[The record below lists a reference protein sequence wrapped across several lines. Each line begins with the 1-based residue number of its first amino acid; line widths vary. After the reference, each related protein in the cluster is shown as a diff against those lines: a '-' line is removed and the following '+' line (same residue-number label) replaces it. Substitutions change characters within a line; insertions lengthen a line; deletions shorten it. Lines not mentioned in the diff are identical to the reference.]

1 MVGSHVSLT
10 LARIGFLQ
18 RHSLHLAFGSTKR
31 THRMLVGKE
40 IFSFQ
45 VAWKHHHVASPVVEN
60 CTCRRLQN
68 DLRYSRQLFTS
79 GSRRCE
85 HRPGINSRHD
95 LHSVSDVRWWP
106 LAGLASCIAHVLST
120 QSGHNIGAACKIRL
134 CVFASCTQALR
145 SNMSRYRSNYAIS
158 RQKQQ
163 V

>member
-1 MVGSHVSLT
+1 MKGT
-10 LARIGFLQ
+10 PRILI
-18 RHSLHLAFGSTKR
+18 
-31 THRMLVGKE
+31 GKE

-45 VAWKHHHVASPVVEN
+45 VAWKLHHVASPVVEN

-95 LHSVSDVRWWP
+95 LYSVSDVRWGP
-106 LAGLASCIAHVLST
+106 LANLAKLHCTRPLRT
-120 QSGHNIGAACKIRL
+120 QGGHNIGAAYKIRM

-145 SNMSRYRSNYAIS
+145 SNMICY
-158 RQKQQ
+158 
-163 V
+163 